1 MRFLTDVES
10 GNVGGVQ
17 LLLRKG
23 QVSPNLNYLGVYPL
37 NLCLERGDIDMA
49 AVLLTAGADPIMKT
63 DPLNKPDKKITNAM
77 EFAEMISKDKKH
89 SFRMEA
95 QVMLEMFNSEEKLK
109 QRFAAVQV
117 RLQKELDR
125 DTVLAKRF
133 GLLTLAVGAL
143 GFGYWYYLY

>member
-1 MRFLTDVES
+1 
-10 GNVGGVQ
+10 
-17 LLLRKG
+17 
-23 QVSPNLNYLGVYPL
+23 
-37 NLCLERGDIDMA
+37 
-49 AVLLTAGADPIMKT
+49 
-63 DPLNKPDKKITNAM
+63 
-77 EFAEMISKDKKH
+77 
-89 SFRMEA
+89 
-95 QVMLEMFNSEEKLK
+95 MFNSEEKLK